1 MMFKSKL
8 KTENIGILLAF
19 AFYAIVGISCFA
31 VLPSAN
37 FPPHI
42 GIIGIL
48 SLIAAYGLFKKRLW
62 SLWLVIALLF
72 IATTFSVYTLYYM
85 LGKYVL
91 LDLSMIVYLI
101 LTWFFTVYIATKR
114 KILKS

>member
-8 KTENIGILLAF
+8 KTENVGMLLAF
-19 AFYAIVGISCFA
+19 AFYTIVGIACLV

-48 SLIAAYGLFKKRLW
+48 SLIAAYGLFKKRAW
-62 SLWLVIALLF
+62 SLWLIVALLF
-72 IATTFSVYTLYYM
+72 IVTTFSAYTLYYM
-85 LGKYVL
+85 FGKYLL
-91 LDLSMIVYLI
+91 LDLSMIAYLI
-101 LTWFFTVYIATKR
+101 LTWFFTIYIAAKR
-114 KILKS
+114 KTLES